1 MRSKVGKSKEADY
14 GTVSNLESIRNA
26 SPVSDIPTWI
36 EWCYRIMWA
45 LMRCVMPSRPST
57 PLALAPAF
65 PNVARPTTDQAS
77 RAHFCTGRNWSP
89 SNGIERPAVCITQ
102 HRRLRNERAGNL
114 RVSVPSRP
122 HAHPK
127 PTQTERRAQALT
139 GMVDGDA
146 DGGRVIAI
154 ESQHRCLPW
163 LPARGTATSDSQ
175 SLIAP
180 YRYNAVR
187 LFRFEAEAIRRRFS
201 LTVCSLS
208 DVQTSCEDPPPQ
220 FTHSCEKQ
228 HRKYPQ
234 QLNFLKSCEFS
245 THSSSN
251 LEVLQAATSDFA
263 RAQLPVR
270 GAVSRNFTAALS

>member
-45 LMRCVMPSRPST
+45 LMRCVCDAIT
-57 PLALAPAF
+57 PHSAGPAF

-208 DVQTSCEDPPPQ
+208 DVQTSCEDPPPPPNLL
-220 FTHSCEKQ
+220 TAAKNNTE
-228 HRKYPQ
+228 
-234 QLNFLKSCEFS
+234 S
-245 THSSSN
+245 THSSS
-251 LEVLQAATSDFA
+251 TF
-263 RAQLPVR
+263 
-270 GAVSRNFTAALS
+270 

>member
-1 MRSKVGKSKEADY
+1 
-14 GTVSNLESIRNA
+14 
-26 SPVSDIPTWI
+26 
-36 EWCYRIMWA
+36 
-45 LMRCVMPSRPST
+45 MRCVMPSRHPNTPHSR
-57 PLALAPAF
+57 PLAL
-65 PNVARPTTDQAS
+65 RS
-77 RAHFCTGRNWSP
+77 RTSHDPPQTRALCRNWSP

>member
-1 MRSKVGKSKEADY
+1 MRDAITPQHSHEHSAGPGPCVPERRTTHHRPGLQGAFLHRAEL
-14 GTVSNLESIRNA
+14 VPLERYRTAGGVHYTTQAAAKRESRQ
-26 SPVSDIPTWI
+26 PT
-36 EWCYRIMWA
+36 
-45 LMRCVMPSRPST
+45 
-57 PLALAPAF
+57 
-65 PNVARPTTDQAS
+65 
-77 RAHFCTGRNWSP
+77 G
-89 SNGIERPAVCITQ
+89 
-102 HRRLRNERAGNL
+102 
-114 RVSVPSRP
+114 VSVPSRP

-208 DVQTSCEDPPPQ
+208 DVQTSCEDPPPPNLL
-220 FTHSCEKQ
+220 TAAKNNTE
-228 HRKYPQ
+228 
-234 QLNFLKSCEFS
+234 S
-245 THSSSN
+245 THSSS
-251 LEVLQAATSDFA
+251 TF
-263 RAQLPVR
+263 
-270 GAVSRNFTAALS
+270 

>member
-180 YRYNAVR
+180 YRYNAVSGSSDSKLKQSEDDSHSR
-187 LFRFEAEAIRRRFS
+187 SARFPMFRRAAK
-201 LTVCSLS
+201 T
-208 DVQTSCEDPPPQ
+208 PPPPIYSQ
-220 FTHSCEKQ
+220 L
-228 HRKYPQ
+228 RKTTP
-234 QLNFLKSCEFS
+234 KVP
-245 THSSSN
+245 T
-251 LEVLQAATSDFA
+251 A
-263 RAQLPVR
+263 AQL
-270 GAVSRNFTAALS
+270 FKEL